1 MPAVLLAGHVLA
13 LVLSGVLTG
22 ADGASGAAVAQVL
35 VGVLALAS
43 AAVALVWRRVA
54 PLPVFGVALLADGS
68 AEALLPQAALTPAL
82 PCALWV
88 ALFSLA
94 AHGTARRALGAAALA
109 TAVLPLHGIPV
120 PGTGDGAEADTGTDT
135 GFGAG
140 LDTPGPLLDSLV
152 AGALLHLLIVLCGT
166 LRKHRTARRAQVLTR
181 LATVERE
188 RRAAAD
194 AERERLARDLHDAAG
209 HHLTAVAVQSAAA
222 LRLAGTR
229 PELAAEALT
238 SAAATGRDVLASLG
252 RIVAVVGDGTDASG
266 APHESVPDLCAGL
279 EHLGLPVTRTTEGR
293 PRPLPGDISVA
304 AYRIVQESLTN
315 AMRYAAGAP
324 VAVCLRYGAGELT
337 VTVVNERPTAGPAA
351 DGGAPSG
358 TGRGLAGMRER
369 VLGVGGALSA
379 GPTGVGGWG
388 VDATLPI
395 PGARPRVRSVVVDA
409 VLYVLCA
416 ALPLLLSCV
425 GPAPLLS
432 GPTLPELAV
441 LAGLLSVHAAP
452 LLLRRRAPVTAL
464 AAMLTTTLGWS
475 AAAAFGPLDSD
486 WLGPLALAWTAELAA
501 LHAVA
506 AYGPPRVTWPA
517 PVAVG
522 VVGGVAVGLAVA
534 GDPGESAGPGAVA
547 LLAALGLAAVPWLLP
562 VWALGLLTRARR
574 GEGGPWERRV
584 LDRVAARVG
593 EAVAGERRRV
603 AAGLHAAVVG
613 HTVALVRH
621 AEAGLGGAVAVW
633 TALTEVTGGARAALA
648 GLRELLDALDEPDA
662 PAPTAPAH
670 EFGPMPGAVLA
681 SESGPM
687 PTPVP
692 RPTPD
697 LVPALE
703 SGAAPALVPA
713 PEPGPRPEPAP
724 HPAPTSAQTPTP
736 TSPTPAPKEPV
747 T

>member
-1 MPAVLLAGHVLA
+1 MGRGAVRGWPGAADAAVPAVLLTGHVLT
-13 LVLSGVLTG
+13 LVLAGVLTG
-22 ADGASGAAVAQVL
+22 PDGAAGAAVAQVL

-54 PLPVFGVALLADGS
+54 PLPVFGVALVADGA

-82 PCALWV
+82 PGALWV

-120 PGTGDGAEADTGTDT
+120 PGIGDGAEADTGADTGSDTGADAGLDT

-166 LRKHRTARRAQVLTR
+166 LRRHRTTRRTQVLTR
-181 LATVERE
+181 LAAVERE
-188 RRAAAD
+188 RRAAAH

-222 LRLAGTR
+222 LHLAGTR

-252 RIVAVVGDGTDASG
+252 RIVAVVGDGTDESG

-279 EHLGLPVTRTTEGR
+279 ERLGLPVARTTEGR

-304 AYRIVQESLTN
+304 AYRVVQESLTN

-324 VAVCLRYGAGELT
+324 VAVCLRYGAAELT
-337 VTVVNERPTAGPAA
+337 VTVVNERPTAGLTA
-351 DGGAPSG
+351 DGGALSG

-379 GPTGVGGWG
+379 GPTGSGGWG
-388 VDATLPI
+388 VEATLPV
-395 PGARPRVRSVVVDA
+395 PGARPRVRTVVMDA

-416 ALPLLLSCV
+416 ALPLLLSRV
-425 GPAPLLS
+425 GPDPLLA
-432 GPTLPELAV
+432 GLTRPELAV

-452 LLLRRRAPVTAL
+452 LFLRRRAPVTAL

-506 AYGPPRVTWPA
+506 AYGPARVTWPA

-547 LLAALGLAAVPWLLP
+547 LLAALGLGAVPWLLP

-584 LDRVAARVG
+584 LDGVAARVG

-621 AEAGLGGAVAVW
+621 AETGLGGAVAVR

-648 GLRELLDALDEPDA
+648 GLRELLDALDGPDGPDGPDA
-662 PAPTAPAH
+662 PAPTGPAPASV
-670 EFGPMPGAVLA
+670 PMPA
-681 SESGPM
+681 SVPDPM
-687 PTPVP
+687 PTIH
-692 RPTPD
+692 TP
-697 LVPALE
+697 ATK
-703 SGAAPALVPA
+703 
-713 PEPGPRPEPAP
+713 EPA
-724 HPAPTSAQTPTP
+724 T
-736 TSPTPAPKEPV
+736 
-747 T
+747 

>member
-1 MPAVLLAGHVLA
+1 MGRGAVRGWPGAADAAVPAVLLMGHVLA

-22 ADGASGAAVAQVL
+22 SDGGGDGGAAGEVVPQVL
-35 VGVLALAS
+35 VGVFALGV
-43 AAVALVWRRVA
+43 AAVSLVWRRVA

-68 AEALLPQAALTPAL
+68 AEALLPRAALTPAL

-94 AHGTARRALGAAALA
+94 AHGSARRVLGAAALA

-120 PGTGDGAEADTGTDT
+120 PGTGEGAEDDTGADTGTDTGTDTGADT

-166 LRKHRTARRAQVLTR
+166 LRRHRTARRAQVLTR
-181 LATVERE
+181 LAAVERE
-188 RRAAAD
+188 RRAAAH

-369 VLGVGGALSA
+369 VHGVGGVLSA
-379 GPTGVGGWG
+379 GPTSAGGWG
-388 VDATLPI
+388 VEATLPV
-395 PGARPRVRSVVVDA
+395 PGARPRVRAMVMDA

-621 AEAGLGGAVAVW
+621 AEAGLGGAVAVR

-662 PAPTAPAH
+662 PAPTGPACESAPT
-670 EFGPMPGAVLA
+670 PVSVPD
-681 SESGPM
+681 PM
-687 PTPVP
+687 PTT
-692 RPTPD
+692 R
-697 LVPALE
+697 
-703 SGAAPALVPA
+703 
-713 PEPGPRPEPAP
+713 
-724 HPAPTSAQTPTP
+724 TPT
-736 TSPTPAPKEPV
+736 TKEAA

>member
-1 MPAVLLAGHVLA
+1 MGRGAVRGWPGAADAAVPAVLLAGHVLA

-22 ADGASGAAVAQVL
+22 SDGAADEAVGQVL

-54 PLPVFGVALLADGS
+54 PLPVLGVALVADGA

-109 TAVLPLHGIPV
+109 TAALPLHGIPV
-120 PGTGDGAEADTGTDT
+120 PGIGDAAEADTGADT

-140 LDTPGPLLDSLV
+140 LDAPGPLLDSLV

-166 LRKHRTARRAQVLTR
+166 LRRHRTARRAQVLTR
-181 LATVERE
+181 LAAVERE
-188 RRAAAD
+188 RRAAAH

-229 PELAAEALT
+229 PELAAEALA

-279 EHLGLPVTRTTEGR
+279 ERLGLPVTRTTEGR

-304 AYRIVQESLTN
+304 AYRVVQESLTN

-337 VTVVNERPTAGPAA
+337 VTVVNERPTAGLPA

-369 VLGVGGALSA
+369 VLRVGGALST
-379 GPTGVGGWG
+379 GPTSSGGWG
-388 VDATLPI
+388 VAATLPI
-395 PGARPRVRSVVVDA
+395 PGARPRVRAVVMDA

-432 GPTLPELAV
+432 GLALPELAL

-506 AYGPPRVTWPA
+506 AYGPARVTWPA

-584 LDRVAARVG
+584 LDGVAARVG

-613 HTVALVRH
+613 RTVALVRH
-621 AEAGLGGAVAVW
+621 AEAGLGGAVAVR

-648 GLRELLDALDEPDA
+648 GLRELLDALDGPDGPDA
-662 PAPTAPAH
+662 PAPTGPAPASA
-670 EFGPMPGAVLA
+670 PMPASVLA
-681 SESGPM
+681 PM
-687 PTPVP
+687 PTIHT
-692 RPTPD
+692 PTTK
-697 LVPALE
+697 
-703 SGAAPALVPA
+703 
-713 PEPGPRPEPAP
+713 EPA
-724 HPAPTSAQTPTP
+724 T
-736 TSPTPAPKEPV
+736 
-747 T
+747 